1 MKFKNKIKKKNTAD
15 MVGEGQNMVILIF
28 DLYDVGN
35 VFLGCR

>member
-1 MKFKNKIKKKNTAD
+1 MDAFKNNTAD

-28 DLYDVGN
+28 DLYDIGN